1 MLVLEIFL
9 IKTNRLVS
17 LQQIFDQIIHKIH
30 SKIL

>member
-1 MLVLEIFL
+1 MLVLQIFL

-17 LQQIFDQIIHKIH
+17 LQQIFDQIIHKIQ